1 MPNGKPVSLSQAT
14 DYPWD
19 GDIKITIGELP
30 GTETSVFVRIP
41 GWVENP
47 ALKINDID
55 FSEPVMPGTYL
66 ELKRTWTKGD
76 VITLNLPMPVRIMKA
91 NPQVED
97 CRGKLAVMRGPVVYC
112 AEFPVD
118 QNGKEIWENGV
129 FLTEN
134 TPFEIEKR
142 EDELGGVLIL
152 KGKGMTLSEKEEYL
166 KGNTIVAEE
175 DTAWTGILYKKVVPA
190 EIPIPEKASVDLK
203 LVPYYSW
210 ANRGPA
216 YMMVWIPG
224 AIALK

>member
-1 MPNGKPVSLSQAT
+1 
-14 DYPWD
+14 
-19 GDIKITIGELP
+19 
-30 GTETSVFVRIP
+30 
-41 GWVENP
+41 
-47 ALKINDID
+47 
-55 FSEPVMPGTYL
+55 
-66 ELKRTWTKGD
+66 
-76 VITLNLPMPVRIMKA
+76 MPVRIMKA

-190 EIPIPEKASVDLK
+190 EIPIPEKASGDLK